1 MHGGYIVN
9 GGVYGM
15 APLHGG
21 EGGAGKER
29 FQFQIKVLAKKLRED
44 EDITYLLITDTSNQK
59 TYLMHVGPTD
69 AFVLFLVDT
78 RGTTIFYTDMASSTQ
93 LVQPVKKL
101 QDLQGLYSATVLDKA
116 QAVVNARGRP
126 VRDKVKALAAVH
138 EDFEAVNLEATKYLF
153 WDAGYVH
160 VDLAGTATVL
170 APLNAALQRRC
181 PDLTL
186 RLDLLSA
193 QPGRWSVYTEELQFI
208 NTVALCLY
216 YRGNCIASA
225 TWQVLPE
232 DPRMELEVQTH
243 PVYDGRKFMKLLT
256 AATVLLAPL
265 TRINGVA
272 LTTLVS
278 KVIVPAS
285 GWVILSTYAYK
296 LKEAA
301 KLAAKMQSASPQK
314 QVKLLVKRLQK
325 TGAPVVFTVPL
336 DAHNQQQA
344 RAVFTAL
351 TGDGGVACDSASLA
365 AAESTGSAPA
375 AAPRP
380 LKAMHPPRSAGTK
393 AHIMYASE
401 EEEEPAPVAR
411 RVIQLD
417 LNSDTES
424 EAEGG
429 VKESK
434 EELAPPPPAPVRRV
448 IQLDLNSDTTSEE
461 ESEEEQVRR
470 PLSSALR
477 RRRIMED
484 EDEEAEPPAR
494 RPRTVIDLDD
504 DSSA

>member
-1 MHGGYIVN
+1 MRSGYLVRGG
-9 GGVYGM
+9 GYGM
-15 APLHGG
+15 APLRGG
-21 EGGAGKER
+21 VGGGAGEDR
-29 FQFQIKVLAKKLRED
+29 FLFQLKVLAKKLRED
-44 EDITYLLITDTSNQK
+44 DDITYLLITDTTTTK
-59 TYLMHVGPTD
+59 TYLMHVGPDDT
-69 AFVLFLVDT
+69 FVLFLVDA
-78 RGTTIFYTDMASSTQ
+78 RGTAMFYADMAKSTQ
-93 LVQPVKKL
+93 PVRPVQQL
-101 QDLQGLYSATVLDKA
+101 QELAALYPAAILNKA
-116 QAVVNARGRP
+116 QAVVNARGRS
-126 VRDKVKALAAVH
+126 VRDKVKALAGVH

-160 VDLAGTATVL
+160 VDLAGTAAVL
-170 APLNAALQRRC
+170 APLNAALHRRC
-181 PDLTL
+181 PDLAL

-232 DPRMELEVQTH
+232 DPTMELEVQTH
-243 PVYDGRKFMKLLT
+243 PAYDGRKFMKLLT
-256 AATVLLAPL
+256 AATILLAPH

-285 GWVILSTYAYK
+285 GWVILSTYRYR

-301 KLAAKMQSASPQK
+301 KLAAKMQGASPQQ
-314 QVKLLVKRLQK
+314 QVELLVRRLQK

-344 RAVFTAL
+344 HGVFTAL
-351 TGDGGVACDSASLA
+351 TGEGGVVCDSASLA

-380 LKAMHPPRSAGTK
+380 LKAMHPPRSAATK
-393 AHIMYASE
+393 ARL
-401 EEEEPAPVAR
+401 EPASPVAR
-411 RVIQLD
+411 RVVQLD

-424 EAEGG
+424 EAGGG
-429 VKESK
+429 VEESK
-434 EELAPPPPAPVRRV
+434 EELAPPPPAAPARRV

-461 ESEEEQVRR
+461 EEQVRR
-470 PLSSALR
+470 PPPSSASR
-477 RRRIMED
+477 RRRIL
-484 EDEEAEPPAR
+484 EDEEEEAGPAAR
-494 RPRTVIDLDD
+494 RPRMVIDLDD